1 MIAGDDQQRESV
13 LPQCP
18 EVIGSILKL
27 LLSRALGQVTA
38 DYDEIGPFFFQP
50 INRGCDDVR
59 VICPKMYIRQMCNPG
74 HEGSTVKS

>member
-1 MIAGDDQQRESV
+1 MIAGDDQQWELI

-38 DYDEIGPFFFQP
+38 DYDEIGPFFCQP
-50 INRGCDDVR
+50 INRGGNDVR
-59 VICPKMYIRQMCNPG
+59 VICTKMYIR
-74 HEGSTVKS
+74 